1 MKRLFIC
8 LFVSFLFLS
17 GCNRTR
23 CNKTIEN
30 LKTAIQG
37 ETTTSARYAAFAVRA
52 EKEGHTKIARLFEAV
67 SKSESIHAFNH
78 QKVLMALGVKMV
90 DFKPFIDVKTTK
102 ENLQVAL
109 DGETYLTRSL
119 YLLFFRDTRSENV
132 EVAETSF
139 TWTYNTELKHLQFFH
154 DALSALE
161 NFAENTL
168 PLEYVICPVCGNTYD
183 FTKLDDKCSICATS
197 RFRFLKI

>member
-1 MKRLFIC
+1 MKKL
-8 LFVSFLFLS
+8 LVYVFVSFLVLS
-17 GCNRTR
+17 GCNHTR

-30 LKTAIQG
+30 LKTAIQE

-78 QKVLMALGVKMV
+78 QKVLKALGVRV
-90 DFKPFIDVKTTK
+90 ADFKPYIDVKTTK

-109 DGETYLTRSL
+109 DGETYVTRSL

-132 EVAETSF
+132 EIAETSF
-139 TWTYNTELKHLQFFH
+139 TWTYNTELKHLQFFQ

-161 NFAENTL
+161 NCAENTL
-168 PLEYVICPVCGNTYD
+168 PLGYAICPVCGNMYD
-183 FTKLDDKCSICATS
+183 FAKLDDKCAICATF